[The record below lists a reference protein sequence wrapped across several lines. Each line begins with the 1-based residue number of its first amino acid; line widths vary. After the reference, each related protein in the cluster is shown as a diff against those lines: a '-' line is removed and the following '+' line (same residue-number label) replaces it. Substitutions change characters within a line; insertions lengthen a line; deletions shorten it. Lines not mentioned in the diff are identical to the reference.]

1 MLQDASLSAI
11 GTAAEKGFAAHGA
24 TGMFEGQLEQQNK
37 AYSQGKLSPFYPAET
52 YSRLG
57 NTQAALK
64 YLQACYD
71 RHDHETVNVAS
82 DPAFNN
88 LHPVPAFQQF
98 LAKVGLPP
106 VK

>member
-1 MLQDASLSAI
+1 VN
-11 GTAAEKGFAAHGA
+11 G
-24 TGMFEGQLEQQNK
+24 
-37 AYSQGKLSPFYPAET
+37 SQGKLYPFYLAET

-57 NTQAALK
+57 NTQEALK

-71 RHDHETVNVAS
+71 RPADETVNVAS

-88 LHPVPAFQQF
+88 LHPVPAFQRF

-106 VK
+106 VS